1 MAPIYSTVKA
11 NKIEAQKS
19 KSQNY
24 FDFNNNKF
32 IALRNKMQMF

>member
-1 MAPIYSTVKA
+1 MVKA
-11 NKIEAQKS
+11 NKIKAQRS

-24 FDFNNNKF
+24 FDFNDNEF